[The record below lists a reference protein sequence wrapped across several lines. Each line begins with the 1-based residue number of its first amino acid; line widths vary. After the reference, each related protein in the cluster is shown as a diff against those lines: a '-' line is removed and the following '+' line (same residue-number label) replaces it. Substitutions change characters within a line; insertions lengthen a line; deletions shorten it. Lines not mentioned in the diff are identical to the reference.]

1 MTHHVHYCAVG
12 KERLFLEVA
21 RTMGKK
27 VYVSK
32 EKMQILQCCSLP
44 PEYGSLLTTD
54 HLETNIHAVSVD
66 GLRDLYTGSLY
77 GGCLIWIQIA
87 LSILQELR
95 LCAMMN
101 PSNVNPG
108 RCSPSAVTIL

>member
-66 GLRDLYTGSLY
+66 GLRDLYCLASIVIEAASFKAF
-77 GGCLIWIQIA
+77 GCV
-87 LSILQELR
+87 SIKF
-95 LCAMMN
+95 
-101 PSNVNPG
+101 SG
-108 RCSPSAVTIL
+108 ILL